1 MDKKLCKFDA
11 DIINSESNKT
21 LVSGFNTVVG
31 DILSIGNATDVTFN
45 YEVLYLED
53 ILEHSVEIVGDCNTT
68 ANVTV
73 SLTLNNGTVVLN
85 DTSIALD
92 SIPNHLHVLHFTSPY
107 VVNKGMLSIKM
118 EPNNASSLMQLKEIF
133 VNRVTHS
140 TNFSP
145 DGPLLTLSKE
155 LNNESAMIKFVDQS
169 NATSGGFLFDISMFN
184 TVSVANVGD
193 RMLAREF
200 DKDIYEDSTTIFAH
214 VKVPS
219 TVGTISTAGEDY
231 YIPMHKIK
239 YSP

>member
-1 MDKKLCKFDA
+1 
-11 DIINSESNKT
+11 
-21 LVSGFNTVVG
+21 
-31 DILSIGNATDVTFN
+31 
-45 YEVLYLED
+45 
-53 ILEHSVEIVGDCNTT
+53 
-68 ANVTV
+68 
-73 SLTLNNGTVVLN
+73 
-85 DTSIALD
+85 
-92 SIPNHLHVLHFTSPY
+92 
-107 VVNKGMLSIKM
+107 
-118 EPNNASSLMQLKEIF
+118 
-133 VNRVTHS
+133 
-140 TNFSP
+140 
-145 DGPLLTLSKE
+145 
-155 LNNESAMIKFVDQS
+155 MIKFVDQS